1 MVAGTW
7 SSCEAERILESNYVS
22 LLYLVQNLSPDHNR
36 NGSSHLLKLNLENS
50 LQECPEGYLSGD
62 SSSGQVDNVNDSV
75 PGALFYSEQAMAIY
89 QTQRFFILYPIV

>member
-62 SSSGQVDNVNDSV
+62 SSSGQV
-75 PGALFYSEQAMAIY
+75 GALFYSEQAMAIY